1 MCVPRAT
8 CAFVMTV
15 PSLDQI
21 TPEPLPRPPAG
32 TRTVERRSFS
42 AISPN
47 PITAISFASVRAFRH
62 NNAAFLNRAATNK
75 FQWEHLPDR
84 FTAKVGLNVLQ
95 ASDRLASH

>member
-8 CAFVMTV
+8 WAFVMTV

-21 TPEPLPRPPAG
+21 TPEPLPPAG

-47 PITAISFASVRAFRH
+47 PVTAISLASVRSFRH

-75 FQWEHLPDR
+75 FQWERLPDR
-84 FTAKVGLNVLQ
+84 FTGKVGLNVLQ
-95 ASDRLASH
+95 ACDRLARH